1 MIPKIAILL
10 TDFYKQSHAQQY
22 EPSIKYLTSYYVPR
36 SSRINDWQ
44 FVPVIG
50 IQRFI
55 KEYLIDYFEE
65 YFFKLEWKQIE
76 DIYSNVISSTYD
88 GEGLGLDRIKNLHNL
103 GYLPIEINS
112 IEEGTKIP
120 IGCPILEI
128 RNTHPDFPW
137 CVNLIESLMSSQ
149 LWYSMV
155 TAMSGYQ
162 YRQIV
167 NKYYDETSDISGRSA
182 ISDFSLRGTMGIN
195 AGSLATMGFLLSF
208 NKTATI
214 PAIIDIHNFYGDSM
228 NVIATGMRSTEHSV
242 ACSSFSI
249 TGTEEVLIDR
259 LLNQYSTGNFS
270 MVSDSYDYW
279 NLVEN
284 ILPKF
289 KDKIIS
295 RQGTVFIR
303 PDSGDPVENTT
314 KSVFKLWEIFGG
326 EINTKGY
333 KILNSHIR
341 VIYGDAITQVRAK
354 QIYQILKDQGFA
366 ADNVVLGAGSF
377 SMLCL
382 MDDQGNMNPYTRDT
396 FNVGIKT
403 VAGSYEFDNELKEM
417 FIFKNPKTDSEH
429 FKKSHKGHI
438 LVHEVDGKIKYKDEL
453 YYVEAHVESNLLKPV
468 FKNGK
473 LLRSISFTDIR
484 NNLWGGEF

>member
-22 EPSIKYLTSYYVPR
+22 ESNIKYLTSYYVPR
-36 SSRINDWQ
+36 SSRIADWK

-55 KEYLIDYFEE
+55 KEYLIDYFEK
-65 YFFKLEWKQIE
+65 YFFKLSWNDIE
-76 DIYSNVISSTYD
+76 NAYLEVMTLTYD
-88 GEGLGLDRIKNLHNL
+88 GEGLGLNRIKNLHNL
-103 GYLPIEINS
+103 GYLPLEINAVV
-112 IEEGTKIP
+112 EGTKVP
-120 IGCPILEI
+120 VGCPILEI
-128 RNTHPDFPW
+128 RNTHPEFPW

-149 LWYSMV
+149 LWYPMV

-167 NKYYDETSDISGRSA
+167 NKYYNETADVSGCSA
-182 ISDFSLRGTMGIN
+182 ISDFSLRGTMGID

-214 PAIIDIHNFYGDSM
+214 PAIIDIHNFYGDPM
-228 NVIATGMRSTEHSV
+228 NTIASGMRSTEHSV

-249 TGTEEVLIDR
+249 TGDEESLINR
-259 LLNQYSTGNFS
+259 LLDQYPTGNFS

-279 NLVEN
+279 NLIEN
-284 ILPKF
+284 IIPKF
-289 KDKIIS
+289 KNKIIF
-295 RQGTVFIR
+295 RQGTIFIR

-314 KSVFKLWEIFGG
+314 KSVFKLWETFGG

-333 KILNSHIR
+333 KVLDSHIR
-341 VIYGDAITQVRAK
+341 VIYGDAITQIRAK
-354 QIYQILKDQGFA
+354 QIYQILKDNGFA
-366 ADNVVLGAGSF
+366 ANNVALGAGSF

-382 MDDQGNMNPYTRDT
+382 MDDNGNLNPYTRDT

-403 VAGSYEFDNELKEM
+403 VAGSYESDNKLKEI
-417 FIFKNPKTDSEH
+417 FIFKNPKTDNEH

-438 LVHEVDGKIKYKDEL
+438 LVYKDNDEIKYKDEL
-453 YYVEAHVESNLLKPV
+453 LYSESHIETNLLQPV
-468 FKNGK
+468 FKNGI
-473 LLRSISFTDIR
+473 LLRSTTFTEVR
-484 NNLWGGEF
+484 NNLWKGEF